1 VSTCTKSAP
10 RVLIASGDSALNAEL
25 IRLLGDYAPSISA
38 GARSILTDINNHES
52 VHLVI
57 VGETSTDSKALDIL
71 ESIKQVRPD
80 VAVLVLSAHP
90 TIEHAA
96 ESIRR
101 GAEDFVPVPYSEA
114 VVRKEVAR
122 ILEAAELRDRLSHL
136 DRPNDA
142 RDGFAR
148 VISRSVRMRAVFDRA
163 NAAAR
168 SETPVLIVGETGT
181 GKELI
186 ARAIHGNS
194 RRAKRPFVPINCAA
208 LPRDL
213 VESELF
219 GHRRGAFSGAFTDHV
234 GLFVAAHG
242 GTLFLD
248 EIGELPLD
256 AQAKLL
262 RVLQDGEIR
271 PVGGLDSR
279 RVDVRVVAA
288 SNRGLKAMRE
298 SGMRQDLFYRLSVLV
313 IEIPPLRD
321 RREDVP
327 ILIAHF
333 LDAVRERGVHQ
344 VGGIE
349 PAALDLL
356 ADYAFPGNVREL
368 ENLVEGLSVALPPD
382 RTMIRAEDVRGW
394 LRRRGLQVGD
404 RTSDA
409 TAVPLNLSDLEAW
422 AIGEALRQAHG
433 NKSLAAQML
442 GISRDTLYRK
452 LHDLGI
458 GVGLPDSQ
466 T

>member
-1 VSTCTKSAP
+1 VFAGTKPAP
-10 RVLIASGDSALNAEL
+10 RVLIASGDGELNAAL
-25 IRLLGDYAPSISA
+25 ARLLSDHTSAISA
-38 GARSILTDINNHES
+38 GARSLLADVNGRDS
-52 VHLVI
+52 VRLVI
-57 VGETSTDSKALDIL
+57 IGETGVDSTALDVL
-71 ESIKQVRPD
+71 ESIKLQRPE

-90 TIEHAA
+90 TVEHAA

-101 GAEDFVPVPYSEA
+101 GAEDFIPVPYSED

-122 ILEAAELRDRLSHL
+122 ILEAADLRDQVDRL
-136 DRPNDA
+136 DRLIGTQS
-142 RDGFAR
+142 GFER
-148 VISRSVRMRAVFDRA
+148 VISCSACMRAVFDRGR
-163 NAAAR
+163 AAAR
-168 SETPVLIVGETGT
+168 SDTPVLIIGETGT

-186 ARAIHGNS
+186 ARAIHANS

-219 GHRRGAFSGAFTDHV
+219 GHRRGAFSGAFTDHP

-271 PVGGLDSR
+271 PVGGLESR
-279 RVDVRVVAA
+279 RVDVRIVAA
-288 SNRGLKAMRE
+288 SNRNLKGMRE
-298 SGMRQDLFYRLSVLV
+298 NGMRQDLFYRLSVLV

-321 RREDVP
+321 RREDLP
-327 ILIAHF
+327 MLIAHF
-333 LDAVRERGVHQ
+333 LERLRARGVRQ
-344 VGGIE
+344 AGGIE
-349 PAALDLL
+349 PGALDLL
-356 ADYAFPGNVREL
+356 AEYSFPGNIREL
-368 ENLVEGLSVALPPD
+368 ENLVEGLSVTLPSD

-394 LRRRGLQVGD
+394 LRRRGLRVED

-409 TAVPLNLSDLEAW
+409 TGVPLKLNELEAW
-422 AIGEALRQAHG
+422 AIGEAMRQAHG
-433 NKSLAAQML
+433 NKSMAAQIL

-452 LHDLGI
+452 LHEAGLP
-458 GVGLPDSQ
+458 VELPDSQ